1 MSQIYCVIDC
11 SGSMAPYVERT
22 ISGLNEFVQSSAK
35 DSVLSLI
42 LFSDTVKVISEN
54 IKISD
59 VKPLTSSSYRPHGA
73 TALLDGIGHAIELA
87 DRFESKSW
95 ADDGSIIILIMTDG
109 EENASTKY
117 TKTLINKL
125 ITKKKLLGWNF
136 IFMGANQD
144 AIRTASEFNIQEDS
158 SLTFDANNVKDAF
171 RSASQAIDRSQNGGD
186 LRFTPVERVRSC
198 PTNY

>member
-1 MSQIYCVIDC
+1 MK
-11 SGSMAPYVERT
+11 PHVERT
-22 ISGLNEFVQSSAK
+22 ISGFNEFVQSSAK
-35 DSVLSLI
+35 DSVLSLL
-42 LFSDTVKVISEN
+42 LFSDTVKVVSEN

-59 VKPLTSSSYRPHGA
+59 VKPLTVSSYRPHGS

-87 DRFESKSW
+87 DKFESKSW

-109 EENASTKY
+109 DENASKNY
-117 TKTLINKL
+117 TKNQINKL

-158 SLTFDANNVKDAF
+158 SLTFDANNVTDAF
-171 RSASQAIDRSQNGGD
+171 RSASHAISRSQNGGD
-186 LRFTPVERVRSC
+186 ISFTQIERNRSC
-198 PTNY
+198 PANY

>member
-1 MSQIYCVIDC
+1 MSQIYCVLDC
-11 SGSMAPYVERT
+11 SGSMKQYVERT

-35 DSVLSLI
+35 DSVLSLL
-42 LFSDTVKVISEN
+42 LFSDTVKVVSEN

-59 VKPLTSSSYRPHGA
+59 VKPLTSSLYRPHGA

-87 DRFESKSW
+87 EKFESKSW
-95 ADDGSIIILIMTDG
+95 ADEGSVIILIMTDG
-109 EENASTKY
+109 EENASIKY
-117 TKTLINKL
+117 TKTQINKL
-125 ITKKKLLGWNF
+125 ITEKKLLGWNF

-144 AIRTASEFNIQEDS
+144 AIRTASEFNIREES

-171 RSASQAIDRSQNGGD
+171 RSASHAIDRSQNGGD
-186 LRFTPVERVRSC
+186 LCFTQVERTKSC